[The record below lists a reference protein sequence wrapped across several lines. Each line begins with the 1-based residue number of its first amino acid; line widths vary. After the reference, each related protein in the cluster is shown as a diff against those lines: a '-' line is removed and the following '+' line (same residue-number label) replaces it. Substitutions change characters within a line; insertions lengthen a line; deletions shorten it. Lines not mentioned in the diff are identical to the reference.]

1 MIAFVLVVALAGPA
15 EVPAVEGPVTVAPD
29 SADAPPPA
37 APPAAPLAAEAPAPA
52 RKPPPPDLDTL
63 PAPSLGMGELLGPL
77 FKTMLMLAIVVGIAY
92 LTLHKGLGKLVAR
105 QNLGRRVK
113 VIERVGLDPKR
124 ALFLVEVDG
133 RQLLLGAGEGGV
145 VLLKEMAPEPATKPA
160 SFAATLEAQQR
171 VETT

>member
-1 MIAFVLVVALAGPA
+1 VIAALLVVMLSGPA
-15 EVPAVEGPVTVAPD
+15 ELPPVEGPVTLAPD
-29 SADAPPPA
+29 GADPV
-37 APPAAPLAAEAPAPA
+37 APAPA
-52 RKPPPPDLDTL
+52 PADEAPTAARPASPPPDIDTL
-63 PAPSLGMGELLGPL
+63 PPPSLGMGELLGPL

-113 VIERVGLDPKR
+113 VIERVGLDPRR

-145 VLLKEMAPEPATKPA
+145 VLLKEMAPEPQARPVT
-160 SFAATLEAQQR
+160 FAATLEAQQR
-171 VETT
+171 PETT